1 MEADDL
7 FEDSADH
14 DHPIF
19 CRSNKGKRLLDF
31 RGSGSRKVKLIGK
44 TVGRAE

>member
-7 FEDSADH
+7 CEDSAGH

-19 CRSNKGKRLLDF
+19 SRSNKGKRLLDF